1 MQLRS
6 VATVTARLDPPVM
19 VGPGPYGVRAFIRV
33 ADGTLD
39 GDGLSGTVLP
49 GGGDWALLG
58 ADGWCRIGV
67 RTMFAT
73 ADGATIYAQLPGLL
87 EMAGALQV
95 VSVVVPFATRRTH
108 WPTSACIRC
117 ARTRCGETPPS

>member
-1 MQLRS
+1 M
-6 VATVTARLDPPVM
+6 
-19 VGPGPYGVRAFIRV
+19 
-33 ADGTLD
+33 
-39 GDGLSGTVLP
+39 
-49 GGGDWALLG
+49 LG

-87 EMAGALQV
+87 ELAGALQV

-108 WPTSACIRC
+108 WRRRPVSAAHGRDV
-117 ARTRCGETPPS
+117 AETPPS